1 MTLIYDGQIDGIP
14 VKISLTNDG
23 VIEVSTQVQKDF
35 DKIIHG
41 MSIYWKKGDKMDFS
55 ATNKDNL
62 IKQLEEVGF
71 DLSQAKEIAN
81 RAFPPL

>member
-14 VKISLTNDG
+14 VKISLTDDG

-41 MSIYWKKGDKMDFS
+41 MPVYWKKGDKMDFS

-62 IKQLEEVGF
+62 IEQLEEVGF
-71 DLSQAKEIAN
+71 ETNQAEQIADI
-81 RAFPPL
+81 AFP